1 MKADKERAMHQI
13 RGVLRRSKEL
23 IADAGTEK
31 KQAVGLAMCEGYLQ
45 SFYFSGIISREEY
58 EALQKEMKE
67 FRGSDDRQR
76 RERRGTA

>member
-1 MKADKERAMHQI
+1 MKANKERAMRQI

-31 KQAVGLAMCEGYLQ
+31 EQAAGLAMCEGYLQ

-58 EALQKEMKE
+58 EAFWKEMKG
-67 FRGSDDRQR
+67 FRRSDGR
-76 RERRGTA
+76 RKREGRDTA